1 MTDQPLQP
9 MTTREW
15 ESAIRATDLLVG
27 PSFAFQAA
35 TGEFDAAVHVATGDA
50 LTDAAREELIEELRK
65 AVSET
70 VHRVLGTR
78 PVRATYRTAQTEEKT
93 R

>member
-1 MTDQPLQP
+1 

-15 ESAIRATDLLVG
+15 EAAIDAADLLVG
-27 PSFAFQAA
+27 PSFAFKAV
-35 TGEFDAAVHVATGDA
+35 TGEFDAAVHVATGDT
-50 LTDAAREELIEELRK
+50 LTEDTREQLIEELRK

-70 VHRVLGTR
+70 VNRVLGTR
-78 PVRATYRTAQTEEKT
+78 FVRATYRTAQPEENA

>member
-1 MTDQPLQP
+1 

-15 ESAIRATDLLVG
+15 ESAIDAADLLVG
-27 PSFAFQAA
+27 PSFAFQAV
-35 TGEFDAAVHVATGDA
+35 TGEFDAAVHVATGDK

-65 AVSET
+65 AISET
-70 VHRVLGTR
+70 VNRVLGTR
-78 PVRATYRTAQTEEKT
+78 FVRATYRTVLDEENA

>member
-1 MTDQPLQP
+1 MTEHPLRP

-15 ESAIRATDLLVG
+15 EAAIRAADLMVG
-27 PSFAFQAA
+27 PSFAFKAV
-35 TGEFDAAVHVATGDA
+35 TGEFDAAVHVATGDK

-70 VHRVLGTR
+70 VNRVLGTR
-78 PVRATYRTAQTEEKT
+78 FVRATYRTALSEET